1 MAGAKSRGGAGP
13 RPLPTGSGLVA
24 SARTAGDA
32 PGGASSPVGNP
43 NPPRD
48 ALRAVDHQTRASRG
62 HTSGSAELVS
72 RATAPLNP
80 LRVVQARIGVG
91 DAGAFEEHH
100 QVVVAVGG
108 AEDLVMAVA
117 VHGDSPA
124 ARRGGPVHD
133 DRRAAHASQLAPG
146 PGGWASRSGRV
157 RGCRLSSPSG
167 PGRRCVGPTRP
178 GAPSPPN
185 CNSGGPTP
193 PYATAPA
200 RSARRAGYGR
210 RTPPASPAG
219 QARRTAHGK
228 ALIDLG
234 EIDEAR
240 SWQVG
245 VLAPAARQPPA
256 DERAV
261 GDHSHAVPC
270 GGGQGVGLEAAQD
283 GVRRLLAHEPLQVPV
298 VDGSAGSAPRS
309 RSRSASAPEWDNGT
323 PPRRRRATRRCR
335 ARPHPRRRRPHGPG
349 LGEP

>member
-13 RPLPTGSGLVA
+13 GLCRPDRLVA

-43 NPPRD
+43 SPPRG

-100 QVVVAVGG
+100 RVVVAVGG

-124 ARRGGPVHD
+124 ARRGGPVHY
-133 DRRAAHASQLAPG
+133 DRRAAHAAQLAPG

-157 RGCRLSSPSG
+157 RGCRRSSPSG

-178 GAPSPPN
+178 GAPPPPN
-185 CNSGGPTP
+185 CGPGGPTP
-193 PYATAPA
+193 HTRP
-200 RSARRAGYGR
+200 RRHGR
-210 RTPPASPAG
+210 PAG
-219 QARRTAHGK
+219 RG
-228 ALIDLG
+228 
-234 EIDEAR
+234 
-240 SWQVG
+240 
-245 VLAPAARQPPA
+245 LA
-256 DERAV
+256 E
-261 GDHSHAVPC
+261 G
-270 GGGQGVGLEAAQD
+270 
-283 GVRRLLAHEPLQVPV
+283 
-298 VDGSAGSAPRS
+298 
-309 RSRSASAPEWDNGT
+309 
-323 PPRRRRATRRCR
+323 PRRRP
-335 ARPHPRRRRPHGPG
+335 RPGRHGGPLMVRP
-349 LGEP
+349 